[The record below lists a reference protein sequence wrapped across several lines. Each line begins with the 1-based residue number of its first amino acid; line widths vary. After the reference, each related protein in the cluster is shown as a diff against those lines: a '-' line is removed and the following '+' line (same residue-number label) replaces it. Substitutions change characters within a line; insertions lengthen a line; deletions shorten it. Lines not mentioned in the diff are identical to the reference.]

1 MSQCPA
7 PWFRGQSRG
16 QTGVLGM
23 VNERPDRL
31 EEIAAA
37 RGTDPDVRWLLDE
50 VLRLRDLVDR
60 EHGVALD
67 LAQVA
72 IQRLTVVTA
81 EVAAVI
87 SLLTPT

>member
-1 MSQCPA
+1 
-7 PWFRGQSRG
+7 
-16 QTGVLGM
+16 M

-31 EEIAAA
+31 EEIAEL
-37 RGTDPDVRWLLDE
+37 RGADPDVRWLLDE
-50 VLRLRDLVDR
+50 VLRLREQVDH

-72 IQRLTVVTA
+72 IQRLTAVTA

-87 SLLTPT
+87 ALLERR

>member
-1 MSQCPA
+1 
-7 PWFRGQSRG
+7 
-16 QTGVLGM
+16 M

-37 RGTDPDVRWLLDE
+37 RGAEPDVRWLLDE
-50 VLRLRDLVDR
+50 VMRLRQLAEQ
-60 EHGVALD
+60 EHEVALD

-72 IQRLTVVTA
+72 IQRLSLVTA

-87 SLLTPT
+87 ALLDGR